1 MASNKAKIIPTPDVT
16 VMRTYDI
23 QFFVALSRALFPFPI
38 SPTSKCL
45 AVGRYSV
52 QSYSSKQSVKR
63 IVSVT
68 SQTPHPY
75 ELREAARAPLGA
87 RDGPNAA
94 RYRDTEPGISENP
107 SSVRR

>member
-1 MASNKAKIIPTPDVT
+1 MHCI
-16 VMRTYDI
+16 
-23 QFFVALSRALFPFPI
+23 
-38 SPTSKCL
+38 CH
-45 AVGRYSV
+45 
-52 QSYSSKQSVKR
+52 KQTWHS
-63 IVSVT
+63 
-68 SQTPHPY
+68 Y